1 MSDLDSADFNQ
12 PRHFSSSALALGAAQ
27 TNELAEG
34 EPLEQWSA
42 YTPDDIDFTQ
52 ELEEE
57 ETDDPDYCFLCH
69 VSQTSRGSVRNQN
82 LDSLHAYLRENEHRV
97 SPKTLTRNV
106 QAFYNI
112 SLRPFCEEPKVWLKA
127 MIWNH
132 IDEHAP
138 TPLSMHEDTL
148 RTLHNVTRVLR
159 NGGVFVKEMHSGKRS
174 IDKGKLELLLKTIRQ
189 RDATLAKVRDMRS
202 DALL

>member
-1 MSDLDSADFNQ
+1 MSDADSADFDA

-27 TNELAEG
+27 SQELAEG

-42 YTPDDIDFTQ
+42 QTPDDIDFSN
-52 ELEEE
+52 ESEEE
-57 ETDDPDYCFLCH
+57 ETDEPQYCFLCH
-69 VSQTSRGSVRNQN
+69 VSQTSRGSMRNQN

-97 SPKTLTRNV
+97 KPKTLVKNV
-106 QAFYNI
+106 QQFYNI

-127 MIWNH
+127 MIWQH

-148 RTLHNVTRVLR
+148 RTLHTVTRVLR
-159 NGGVFVKEMHSGKRS
+159 DGGVFLKELHSGKVS
-174 IDKGKLELLLKTIRQ
+174 IDKSKLELLLKVIRQ
-189 RDATLAKVRDMRS
+189 RDATLAKARDMRS